1 VIVILWSIVLS
12 LFWSAISGE
21 FTATNLFIGLL
32 IGNFVLYLANGALDI
47 LWYFQKIRAFIFL
60 IGMLFLELIRSSLH
74 IAYDI
79 LTFKGRMRPGVIRL
93 PLEVRTPAEITLL
106 SNMISFTPGTLSLDL
121 SQESRALYVH
131 VMYLP
136 DSIKIV
142 APVLK
147 KKYESIVLELLR

>member
-1 VIVILWSIVLS
+1 MIVILWNIVLA

-21 FTATNLFIGLL
+21 FNLTNVALGLV
-32 IGNFVLYLANGALDI
+32 IGNIVLYLANNALDI
-47 LWYFQKIRAFIFL
+47 LWYFLKLRTLAFL
-60 IGMLFLELIRSSLH
+60 IGMLIWELIKASVH

-79 LTFKGRMRPGVIRL
+79 LTFKGDMRPGIIRV
-93 PLEVRTPAEITLL
+93 PLEVSTPAEITLL
-106 SNMISFTPGTLSLDL
+106 SHLISFTPGTLSLDL
-121 SQESRALYVH
+121 SHESRALYVH

-136 DSIKIV
+136 RSIKGV